1 MPRRCEL
8 TGTTPQTGH
17 NVSHSNRK
25 THRTFDVNLQN
36 ATFYSDALKR
46 AVGLRVTTRAIRTVQ
61 KVGGLDA
68 FLVKT
73 NDAKLPPEGLAL
85 KRRVKKAL
93 KGSKP
98 TQSARSEA

>member
-25 THRTFDVNLQN
+25 TKRTFDVNLQN
-36 ATFYSDALKR
+36 ATFYSDALR
-46 AVGLRVTTRAIRTVQ
+46 RPVALRVTTRAIRTVQ

-73 NDAKLPPEGLAL
+73 ADAKLPPEGLKL
-85 KRRVKKAL
+85 KRRVKKAMR
-93 KGSKP
+93 GKP
-98 TQSARSEA
+98 KSASATA

>member
-8 TGTTPQTGH
+8 TGTKPQTGH
-17 NVSHSNRK
+17 NISHSNRK

-36 ATFYSDALKR
+36 ATFYSDALGR
-46 AVGLRVTTRAIRTVQ
+46 AVPLRVTTRAIRTVQ

-73 NDAKLPPEGLAL
+73 DDAKLPPEGLHL
-85 KRRVKKAL
+85 KRLVKKAL
-93 KGSKP
+93 RGRR
-98 TQSARSEA
+98 SAAASA

>member
-8 TGTTPQTGH
+8 TGTSPQTGH
-17 NVSHSNRK
+17 NVSHSNRRTK
-25 THRTFDVNLQN
+25 RTFDVNLQN

-46 AVGLRVTTRAIRTVQ
+46 AVALRVTTRAIRTVQ

-73 NDAKLPPEGLAL
+73 DDAKLPPEGLRL
-85 KRRVKKAL
+85 KRRVKKAMR
-93 KGSKP
+93 GKP
-98 TQSARSEA
+98 RAAASASA

>member
-36 ATFYSDALKR
+36 ATFYSDALGR

-73 NDAKLPPEGLAL
+73 ADAKLPPEGLAL

-93 KGSKP
+93 QGKP
-98 TQSARSEA
+98 KSASA